1 MALVEVVVSMPQ
13 AHNEIVHTLFVCQ
26 HSIVEIIIDMIIPA
40 VVVDTV
46 SISTFFLLCEY
57 LMRAYTD

>member
-26 HSIVEIIIDMIIPA
+26 RSIVEIIIDMIIPA

-46 SISTFFLLCEY
+46 SISTLFFV
-57 LMRAYTD
+57 MRLY